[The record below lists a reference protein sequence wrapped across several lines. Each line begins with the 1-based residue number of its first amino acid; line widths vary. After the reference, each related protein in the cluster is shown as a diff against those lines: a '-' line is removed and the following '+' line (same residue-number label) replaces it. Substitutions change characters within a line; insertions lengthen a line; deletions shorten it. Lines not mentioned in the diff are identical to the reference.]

1 MGQFE
6 PSLPGHFDRV
16 FQQTIKFLKEGCVLV
31 HVQYYSDHTQ
41 IFSIEDK
48 FDVFKEISLIEFN
61 SLVERNI
68 IYSFS
73 SIERTVNVTN
83 TVYKLNPAVF
93 VN

>member
-1 MGQFE
+1 MKVPNLKGLGKNQ
-6 PSLPGHFDRV
+6 
-16 FQQTIKFLKEGCVLV
+16 QQTVKFLEEGCVLV

>member
-1 MGQFE
+1 M
-6 PSLPGHFDRV
+6 
-16 FQQTIKFLKEGCVLV
+16 V

-68 IYSFS
+68 IY
-73 SIERTVNVTN
+73 
-83 TVYKLNPAVF
+83 LNSATL
-93 VN
+93 